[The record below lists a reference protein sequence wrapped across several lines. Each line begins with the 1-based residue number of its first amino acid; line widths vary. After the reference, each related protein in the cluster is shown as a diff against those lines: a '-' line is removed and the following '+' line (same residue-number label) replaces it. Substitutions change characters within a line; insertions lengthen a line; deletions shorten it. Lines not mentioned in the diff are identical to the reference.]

1 MAEVTLQI
9 LDGVDRGKVFQ
20 RLGTPVSIGR
30 EEGNTIQLNDE
41 RVSRYHA
48 KIQEDQG
55 QLVLTDLESTN
66 GTRVNGEPVP
76 LIILRLG
83 DRISVGRSVLLVGS
97 PSELD
102 DLVGSST
109 SKPAADGRTIDAPNE
124 LIGDKTRPAAAV
136 TDYSIDGAGR
146 SEELKFQLNFH
157 DDRLSPMPQPPD
169 DGESTPRA
177 VPGLPGR
184 LSPAQAAQLAELLLY
199 LHQRLGSAVE
209 DVIEQTEDGG
219 VRLSRATWQRILRV
233 EMEIARYH
241 YRIGHPD

>member
-9 LDGVDRGKVFQ
+9 LDGVDRGKLFQ

-76 LIILRLG
+76 LTILRLG

-102 DLVGSST
+102 DLMGSST

-124 LIGDKTRPAAAV
+124 LIGDKTRPASAV
-136 TDYSIDGAGR
+136 TDYPIDGAGR

-157 DDRLSPMPQPPD
+157 DDGLAPMPQPPG

-177 VPGLPGR
+177 VPGLPSR

-199 LHQRLGSAVE
+199 LHQRLGSSIE
-209 DVIEQTEDGG
+209 DVVEQTEDGG
-219 VRLSRATWQRILRV
+219 VCLSRATWQRILRV
-233 EMEIARYH
+233 EMELARYH
-241 YRIGHPD
+241 YKIGHPD

>member
-76 LIILRLG
+76 LTILRLG

-102 DLVGSST
+102 DLMGSST
-109 SKPAADGRTIDAPNE
+109 SNPSADGRTIDAPNQ
-124 LIGDKTRPAAAV
+124 LSADKTRPAAAM
-136 TDYSIDGAGR
+136 TDF
-146 SEELKFQLNFH
+146 L
-157 DDRLSPMPQPPD
+157 
-169 DGESTPRA
+169 
-177 VPGLPGR
+177 
-184 LSPAQAAQLAELLLY
+184 
-199 LHQRLGSAVE
+199 
-209 DVIEQTEDGG
+209 IEG
-219 VRLSRATWQRILRV
+219 
-233 EMEIARYH
+233 
-241 YRIGHPD
+241 

>member
-9 LDGVDRGKVFQ
+9 LDGVDRGKLFQ

-76 LIILRLG
+76 LTILRLG

-97 PSELD
+97 P
-102 DLVGSST
+102 
-109 SKPAADGRTIDAPNE
+109 A
-124 LIGDKTRPAAAV
+124 
-136 TDYSIDGAGR
+136 
-146 SEELKFQLNFH
+146 
-157 DDRLSPMPQPPD
+157 
-169 DGESTPRA
+169 
-177 VPGLPGR
+177 
-184 LSPAQAAQLAELLLY
+184 
-199 LHQRLGSAVE
+199 
-209 DVIEQTEDGG
+209 
-219 VRLSRATWQRILRV
+219 
-233 EMEIARYH
+233 
-241 YRIGHPD
+241 